1 MAVCPGKQL
10 YVYCRG
16 DRLSVTAHRLF
27 EVIILHT
34 ITLIKNAELF
44 TPYPAGKKDVV
55 IAGNTIAAI
64 GDDFNLSGSN
74 LPVTVIDAS
83 GCYLTPG
90 FVDSLV
96 HFIGGG
102 GEGGFAT
109 RTPEMQLTD
118 ATLGGVTTAIGVL
131 GTDATTRTLTNLLAK
146 AHALETEGITT
157 YCHTGSYEIPC
168 RTLTGNISD
177 DLILIDKFIGVGE
190 IAISDHRSSQPTT
203 EEIRK
208 VAAAA
213 RLGGI
218 LSGKSGVVS
227 VHMGAGERILQP
239 IYQAVAGTELKLKQF
254 YPTHMNRNRRV
265 FEAGL
270 EFAGKGGVID
280 FTTSTTDFDLK
291 HGEVAAAA
299 ALAEALAFGISP
311 MHLTL
316 SSDGN
321 ASLPIYNN
329 DGDLLGL
336 QVGSVQSLYQAARDA
351 VQKHQVALSDAI
363 CSITAAPA
371 AVLGLKQKGRLAAR
385 LDADLVLLRR
395 DDLHI
400 DSVFA
405 KGRLLVQ
412 HAKAL
417 VKGTFER

>member
-1 MAVCPGKQL
+1 MNSIL
-10 YVYCRG
+10 
-16 DRLSVTAHRLF
+16 LF
-27 EVIILHT
+27 
-34 ITLIKNAELF
+34 KNAELMA
-44 TPYPAGKKDVV
+44 PGPLGRQDLVV
-55 IAGNTIAAI
+55 AGNRIVAI
-64 GDDFNLSGSN
+64 GSDFNLAGSN
-74 LPVTVIDAS
+74 LPVTVIDCADY
-83 GCYLTPG
+83 YLTPG

-146 AHALETEGITT
+146 AHALETEGIST

-168 RTLTGNISD
+168 RTLTGSITD

-213 RLGGI
+213 RVGGI

-227 VHMGAGERILQP
+227 VHVGAGERILQP
-239 IYQAVAGTELKLKQF
+239 LYQAVSGTELRLKQF

-265 FEAGL
+265 FEAGV
-270 EFAGKGGVID
+270 EFAKKGGVID
-280 FTTSTTDFDLK
+280 FTTSTTDFDLQ

-299 ALAEALAFGISP
+299 ALAEALYLGIAP
-311 MHLTL
+311 LQLTL

-321 ASLPIYNN
+321 ASLPLYND
-329 DGDLLGL
+329 DGELQGL
-336 QVGSVQSLYQAARDA
+336 QVGQVRSLFQSMRDA
-351 VQKHQVALSDAI
+351 VQRHHVPLAQALTSV
-363 CSITAAPA
+363 TAAPA
-371 AVLGLKQKGRLAAR
+371 AVLGLQQKGRLAPG

-395 DDLHI
+395 DDLQI
-400 DSVFA
+400 DSVIA
-405 KGRLLVQ
+405 KGRMLVQ
-412 HAKAL
+412 AGEAL
-417 VKGTFER
+417 VRGTFER

>member
-1 MAVCPGKQL
+1 MNALILLKQAEIIAPQALGTFDVLIGGSQILAIAQDLAV
-10 YVYCRG
+10 
-16 DRLSVTAHRLF
+16 
-27 EVIILHT
+27 
-34 ITLIKNAELF
+34 
-44 TPYPAGKKDVV
+44 
-55 IAGNTIAAI
+55 GNST
-64 GDDFNLSGSN
+64 
-74 LPVTVIDAS
+74 LPVQVID
-83 GCYLTPG
+83 CRDFYLTPG

-118 ATLGGVTTAIGVL
+118 ATLGGVTTAVGVL

-146 AHALETEGITT
+146 AHALDIEGIST

-168 RTLTGNISD
+168 RTVTGSITD

-190 IAISDHRSSQPTT
+190 IAISDHRSSQPTLD
-203 EEIRK
+203 EIRK

-213 RLGGI
+213 RVGGM
-218 LSGKSGVVS
+218 LAGKSGIVS

-239 IYQAVAGTELKLKQF
+239 LYQAIAGTELRVKQF

-265 FEAGL
+265 FEAGI
-270 EFAGKGGVID
+270 EFAQKGGVID
-280 FTTSTTDFDLK
+280 FTTSTTAYDLL

-299 ALAEALAFGISP
+299 ALAEALSEGINP
-311 MHLTL
+311 MQLTL

-321 ASLPIYNN
+321 ASLPLYND
-329 DGDLLGL
+329 DGELQGL
-336 QVGSVQSLYQAARDA
+336 QVGRVQSLYESAREAVLEQQVPLTAA
-351 VQKHQVALSDAI
+351 I
-363 CSITAAPA
+363 TSITAAPA
-371 AVLGLKQKGRLAAR
+371 AVLGLQRKGKLAVG

-395 DDLHI
+395 DDLRI

-405 KGRLLVQ
+405 KGRCLVQ
-412 HAKAL
+412 GGVAL

>member
-1 MAVCPGKQL
+1 MNSTIL
-10 YVYCRG
+10 NN
-16 DRLSVTAHRLF
+16 
-27 EVIILHT
+27 II
-34 ITLIKNAELF
+34 LIKNAELLA
-44 TPYPAGKKDVV
+44 PQSLGKKDVV
-55 IAGNTIAAI
+55 LAGNKIAAI
-64 GDDFNLSGSN
+64 GKDFNLAGAN
-74 LPVTVIDAS
+74 LPVSVID
-83 GCYLTPG
+83 GKDFYLTPG

-146 AHALETEGITT
+146 AHALETEGIST

-168 RTLTGNISD
+168 RTLTGNIID

-203 EEIRK
+203 DEIRK

-213 RLGGI
+213 RVGGI
-218 LSGKSGVVS
+218 LSGKGGVVS

-270 EFAGKGGVID
+270 EFATKGGVID

-291 HGEVAAAA
+291 HGEVAAAV
-299 ALAEALAFGISP
+299 ALAEALAFGINA
-311 MHLTL
+311 MQLTL

-321 ASLPIYNN
+321 ASLPIYN
-329 DGDLLGL
+329 DEGELLGL

-351 VQKHQVALSDAI
+351 IIEHNVSLTDAI

-371 AVLGLKQKGRLAAR
+371 AVLGLKQKGRLAPQ

-395 DDLHI
+395 DDLAI

-405 KGRLLVQ
+405 KGQLLVQ
-412 HAKAL
+412 QAKAL

>member
-1 MAVCPGKQL
+1 M
-10 YVYCRG
+10 
-16 DRLSVTAHRLF
+16 LF
-27 EVIILHT
+27 KVIILHN
-34 ITLIKNAELF
+34 IIVIKNAELLA
-44 TPYPAGKKDVV
+44 PHSLGKKDVV
-55 IAGNTIAAI
+55 LAGNTIAAI
-64 GDDFNLSGSN
+64 GEDFNLAGAN
-74 LPVTVIDAS
+74 LPVTVIDAKNF
-83 GCYLTPG
+83 YLAPG

-146 AHALETEGITT
+146 AHALETEGIST

-168 RTLTGNISD
+168 RTLTGNITD

-203 EEIRK
+203 DEIRK

-213 RLGGI
+213 RVGGM
-218 LSGKSGVVS
+218 LAGKSGVVS

-299 ALAEALAFGISP
+299 ALAEALAFGIKP
-311 MHLTL
+311 MQLTL

-321 ASLPIYNN
+321 ASLPIYN
-329 DGDLLGL
+329 DEGELLGL
-336 QVGSVQSLYQAARDA
+336 QVGRVQSLYQAAREA
-351 VQKHQVALSDAI
+351 VQKHQVPIAEAI

-371 AVLGLKQKGRLAAR
+371 AVLGLKQKGRLAAQ

-395 DDLHI
+395 DDLAI
-400 DSVFA
+400 DTVIA
-405 KGRLLVQ
+405 KGKLLVHQ
-412 HAKAL
+412 GKAL

>member
-1 MAVCPGKQL
+1 MH
-10 YVYCRG
+10 
-16 DRLSVTAHRLF
+16 S
-27 EVIILHT
+27 IIM
-34 ITLIKNAELF
+34 IKNVGIIS
-44 TPYPAGKKDVV
+44 PAPLGNKDVI
-55 IAGNTIAAI
+55 IAGNYIAAI
-64 GDDFNLSGSN
+64 GEDFNLASSN
-74 LPVTVIDAS
+74 LPVTVID
-83 GCYLTPG
+83 GTDYYLTPG

-118 ATLGGVTTAIGVL
+118 ATLGGVTTAVGVL

-146 AHALETEGITT
+146 AHALETEGIST

-168 RTLTGNISD
+168 RTLTGNITD

-203 EEIRK
+203 DEIRK

-213 RLGGI
+213 RVGGI

-239 IYQAVAGTELKLKQF
+239 IYQAVAGTELKLRQF

-280 FTTSTTDFDLK
+280 FTTSTTDYDLQ
-291 HGEVAAAA
+291 HGEVAASA
-299 ALAEALAFGISP
+299 ALSEALAFGIKP
-311 MHLTL
+311 MQLTL

-321 ASLPIYNN
+321 ASLPIYN
-329 DGDLLGL
+329 DAGELLGL

-351 VQKHQVALSDAI
+351 VVKQQVALSDAI

-371 AVLGLKQKGRLAAR
+371 AVLGLKQKGRLAEK

-395 DDLHI
+395 DDLGI

-405 KGRLLVQ
+405 KGRPLVAQ
-412 HAKAL
+412 GKAL

>member
-1 MAVCPGKQL
+1 M
-10 YVYCRG
+10 
-16 DRLSVTAHRLF
+16 LF
-27 EVIILHT
+27 KVIILHN
-34 ITLIKNAELF
+34 IIVIKNAELLA
-44 TPYPAGKKDVV
+44 PHSLGKKDVV
-55 IAGNTIAAI
+55 LAGNTIAAI
-64 GDDFNLSGSN
+64 GEDFNLAGAN
-74 LPVTVIDAS
+74 LPVTVIDAKNF
-83 GCYLTPG
+83 YLAPG

-146 AHALETEGITT
+146 AHALETEGIST

-168 RTLTGNISD
+168 RTLTGNITD

-203 EEIRK
+203 DEIRK

-213 RLGGI
+213 RVGGM
-218 LSGKSGVVS
+218 LAGKSGVVS

-239 IYQAVAGTELKLKQF
+239 LYQAVAGTELKLKQF

-299 ALAEALAFGISP
+299 ALAEALAFGIKP
-311 MHLTL
+311 MQLTL

-321 ASLPIYNN
+321 ASLPIYN
-329 DGDLLGL
+329 DEGELLGL
-336 QVGSVQSLYQAARDA
+336 QVGRVQSLYQAAREA
-351 VQKHQVALSDAI
+351 VQKHQVPIAEAI

-371 AVLGLKQKGRLAAR
+371 AVLGLKQKGRLAAQ

-395 DDLHI
+395 DDLAI
-400 DSVFA
+400 DTVIA
-405 KGRLLVQ
+405 KGKLLVHQ
-412 HAKAL
+412 GKAL

>member
-1 MAVCPGKQL
+1 MNSIL
-10 YVYCRG
+10 
-16 DRLSVTAHRLF
+16 LF
-27 EVIILHT
+27 
-34 ITLIKNAELF
+34 KNAELMA
-44 TPYPAGKKDVV
+44 PGPLGRQDLVV
-55 IAGNTIAAI
+55 AGNRIAAI
-64 GDDFNLSGSN
+64 GSDFNLAGSN
-74 LPVTVIDAS
+74 LPVTVIDCADY
-83 GCYLTPG
+83 YLTPG

-146 AHALETEGITT
+146 AHALETEGIST

-168 RTLTGNISD
+168 RTLTGSITD

-203 EEIRK
+203 DEIRK

-213 RLGGI
+213 RVGGM

-227 VHMGAGERILQP
+227 VHVGAGERILQP
-239 IYQAVAGTELKLKQF
+239 LYQAVSGTELRLKQF

-265 FEAGL
+265 FEAGI
-270 EFAGKGGVID
+270 EFAKKGGVID
-280 FTTSTTDFDLK
+280 FTTSTTDFDLQ

-299 ALAEALAFGISP
+299 ALAEALYLGIAP
-311 MHLTL
+311 LQLTL

-321 ASLPIYNN
+321 ASLPLYND
-329 DGDLLGL
+329 DGELQGL
-336 QVGSVQSLYQAARDA
+336 QVGQVRSLFQSMRDA
-351 VQKHQVALSDAI
+351 VQRHRVPLAQALTSV
-363 CSITAAPA
+363 TAAPA
-371 AVLGLKQKGRLAAR
+371 AVLGLQQKGRLAPG

-395 DDLHI
+395 DDLQI
-400 DSVFA
+400 DSVIA
-405 KGRLLVQ
+405 KGRMLVQ
-412 HAKAL
+412 GGAAL

>member
-1 MAVCPGKQL
+1 MNSIL
-10 YVYCRG
+10 
-16 DRLSVTAHRLF
+16 LF
-27 EVIILHT
+27 
-34 ITLIKNAELF
+34 KNAELMA
-44 TPYPAGKKDVV
+44 PGPLGRQDLVV
-55 IAGNTIAAI
+55 AGNRIAAI
-64 GDDFNLSGSN
+64 GSDFNLAGSN
-74 LPVTVIDAS
+74 LPVTVIDCADY
-83 GCYLTPG
+83 YLTPG

-146 AHALETEGITT
+146 AHALETEGIST

-168 RTLTGNISD
+168 RTLTGSITD

-203 EEIRK
+203 DEIRK

-213 RLGGI
+213 RVGGM

-227 VHMGAGERILQP
+227 VHVGAGDRILQP
-239 IYQAVAGTELKLKQF
+239 LYQAVSGTELRLKQF

-265 FEAGL
+265 FEAGI
-270 EFAGKGGVID
+270 EFAKKGGVID
-280 FTTSTTDFDLK
+280 FTTSTTDFDLQ

-299 ALAEALAFGISP
+299 ALAEALYLGIAP
-311 MHLTL
+311 LQLTL

-321 ASLPIYNN
+321 ASLPLYND
-329 DGDLLGL
+329 DGELQGL
-336 QVGSVQSLYQAARDA
+336 QVGQVRSLFQSMRDA
-351 VQKHQVALSDAI
+351 VQRHHVPLAQAI
-363 CSITAAPA
+363 TSVTAAPA
-371 AVLGLKQKGRLAAR
+371 AVLGLQQKGRLAPG

-395 DDLHI
+395 DDLQI
-400 DSVFA
+400 DSVIA
-405 KGRLLVQ
+405 KGRMLVQ
-412 HAKAL
+412 GGAAL

>member
-1 MAVCPGKQL
+1 MN
-10 YVYCRG
+10 
-16 DRLSVTAHRLF
+16 
-27 EVIILHT
+27 T
-34 ITLIKNAELF
+34 IVLIKNAEIIAPQPL
-44 TPYPAGKKDVV
+44 GKLDVV
-55 IAGNTIAAI
+55 LAGNTIAAI
-64 GDDFNLSGSN
+64 GKDFNLSGTN

-83 GCYLTPG
+83 DYYLTPG

-146 AHALETEGITT
+146 AHALDIEGITT

-168 RTLTGNISD
+168 RTLTGSIID

-203 EEIRK
+203 DEIRK

-213 RLGGI
+213 RVGGK
-218 LSGKSGVVS
+218 LAGKSGIVS
-227 VHMGAGERILQP
+227 VHMGAGQNILQP
-239 IYQAVAGTELKLKQF
+239 IYQAVAGTELTLKQF

-265 FEAGL
+265 FEAAL
-270 EFAGKGGVID
+270 EFANKGGVID
-280 FTTSTTDFDLK
+280 FTTSTTDFDLL

-299 ALAEALAFGISP
+299 ALAEALAFGIKP
-311 MHLTL
+311 LQLTL

-321 ASLPIYNN
+321 ASLPIYNDDN
-329 DGDLLGL
+329 QLIGL
-336 QVGSVQSLYQAARDA
+336 QVGSVGSLYQAAQQA
-351 VQKHQVALSDAI
+351 ISAHKVAISDAI
-363 CSITAAPA
+363 CSITASPA
-371 AVLGLKQKGRLAAR
+371 AVLGLAKKGRIAAEM
-385 LDADLVLLRR
+385 DADIVLLHRET
-395 DDLHI
+395 LAI
-400 DSVFA
+400 DTVIA
-405 KGRLLVQ
+405 KGKLLVQ
-412 HAKAL
+412 QGRAM

>member
-1 MAVCPGKQL
+1 VNSIL
-10 YVYCRG
+10 
-16 DRLSVTAHRLF
+16 LF
-27 EVIILHT
+27 
-34 ITLIKNAELF
+34 KNAELMA
-44 TPYPAGKKDVV
+44 PSPLGRQDLVV
-55 IAGNTIAAI
+55 AGNRIAAI
-64 GDDFNLSGSN
+64 GSDFNLAGSN
-74 LPVTVIDAS
+74 LPVTVIDCADY
-83 GCYLTPG
+83 YLTPG

-146 AHALETEGITT
+146 AHALETEGIST

-168 RTLTGNISD
+168 RTLTGSITD

-213 RLGGI
+213 RVGGI

-227 VHMGAGERILQP
+227 VHVGAGERILQP
-239 IYQAVAGTELKLKQF
+239 LYQAVSSTELRLKQF

-265 FEAGL
+265 FEAGI
-270 EFAGKGGVID
+270 EFAKKGGVID
-280 FTTSTTDFDLK
+280 FTTSTTSYDLQ

-299 ALAEALAFGISP
+299 ALAEALYLGIAP
-311 MHLTL
+311 MQLTM

-321 ASLPIYNN
+321 ASLPLYN
-329 DGDLLGL
+329 DEGELQGL
-336 QVGSVQSLYQAARDA
+336 QVGQVRSLFQSMRDA
-351 VQKHQVALSDAI
+351 VQRHHVPLAQALT
-363 CSITAAPA
+363 SITAAPA
-371 AVLGLKQKGRLAAR
+371 AILGLQQKGRLAPW

-395 DDLHI
+395 DDLQI
-400 DSVFA
+400 DSVIA
-405 KGRLLVQ
+405 KGRMLVQ
-412 HAKAL
+412 GGEAL

>member
-1 MAVCPGKQL
+1 MNSIL
-10 YVYCRG
+10 
-16 DRLSVTAHRLF
+16 LF
-27 EVIILHT
+27 
-34 ITLIKNAELF
+34 KNAELMA
-44 TPYPAGKKDVV
+44 PGSLGRQDLLV
-55 IAGNTIAAI
+55 AGNRIAAI
-64 GDDFNLSGSN
+64 GSDFNLSGSN
-74 LPVTVIDAS
+74 LPVTVIDCADY
-83 GCYLTPG
+83 YLTPG

-146 AHALETEGITT
+146 AHALETEGIST

-168 RTLTGNISD
+168 RTLTGSITD

-213 RLGGI
+213 RVGGI

-227 VHMGAGERILQP
+227 VHVGAGERILQP
-239 IYQAVAGTELKLKQF
+239 LYQAVSGTELRLKQF

-265 FEAGL
+265 FEAGI
-270 EFAGKGGVID
+270 EFAKKGGVID
-280 FTTSTTDFDLK
+280 FTTSTTDFDLQ

-299 ALAEALAFGISP
+299 ALAEALYLGIAP
-311 MHLTL
+311 LQLTL

-321 ASLPIYNN
+321 ASLPLYND
-329 DGDLLGL
+329 DGELQGL
-336 QVGSVQSLYQAARDA
+336 QVGQVRSLFQSMRDA
-351 VQKHQVALSDAI
+351 VQRHHVPLAQALTSV
-363 CSITAAPA
+363 TAAPA
-371 AVLGLKQKGRLAAR
+371 AVLGLQQKGRLAPG

-395 DDLHI
+395 DDLQI
-400 DSVFA
+400 DSVIA
-405 KGRLLVQ
+405 KGRMLVQ
-412 HAKAL
+412 GGEAL
-417 VKGTFER
+417 VRGIFERQ

>member
-1 MAVCPGKQL
+1 MNSIL
-10 YVYCRG
+10 
-16 DRLSVTAHRLF
+16 LF
-27 EVIILHT
+27 
-34 ITLIKNAELF
+34 KNAELMA
-44 TPYPAGKKDVV
+44 PGPLGRQDLVV
-55 IAGNTIAAI
+55 AGNRIAAI
-64 GDDFNLSGSN
+64 GSDFNLAGSN
-74 LPVTVIDAS
+74 LPVTVIDCADY
-83 GCYLTPG
+83 YLTPG

-146 AHALETEGITT
+146 AHALETEGIST

-168 RTLTGNISD
+168 RTLTGSITD

-203 EEIRK
+203 DEIRK

-213 RLGGI
+213 RVGGM

-227 VHMGAGERILQP
+227 VHVGAGERILQP
-239 IYQAVAGTELKLKQF
+239 LYQAVSGTELRLKQF

-265 FEAGL
+265 FEAGI
-270 EFAGKGGVID
+270 EFAKKGGVID
-280 FTTSTTDFDLK
+280 FTTSTTDFDLQ

-299 ALAEALAFGISP
+299 ALAEALYLGIAP
-311 MHLTL
+311 LQLTL

-321 ASLPIYNN
+321 ASLPLYND
-329 DGDLLGL
+329 DGELQGL
-336 QVGSVQSLYQAARDA
+336 QVGQVRSLFQSMRDA
-351 VQKHQVALSDAI
+351 VQRHHVPLAQALTSV
-363 CSITAAPA
+363 TAAPA
-371 AVLGLKQKGRLAAR
+371 AVLGLQQKGRLAPG

-395 DDLHI
+395 DDLQI
-400 DSVFA
+400 DSVIA
-405 KGRLLVQ
+405 KGRMLVQ
-412 HAKAL
+412 GGAAL